1 MYRHVRF
8 TLILLALS
16 ALNAAV
22 IDPSEKSSHNL
33 YCQVFQSNDF
43 GGESF
48 QIAQSQKINN
58 FALLT
63 ESWTDVG
70 SNHTDQFYS
79 FKLPASIPAGTNCV
93 VKSCTEENFGGNC
106 TVFKLSQERIQPY
119 RLKSFEC
126 NCFNVDE
133 DKIVENEKATDVH
146 INGQASMKQVCDDGD
161 YSTFTNF
168 TTIGKTIVGVGRNYI
183 WHKTDLSKVVASGS
197 SPDDPIIFLKPASSY
212 LSEGSLIHLPR
223 NLGVIYYELE
233 LAVVIGK
240 SARYVSATDA
250 MDYVAGYALA
260 LDMTAKEILKSSI
273 SKGLPW
279 TVSKSF
285 DGACPIGAFIP
296 KACIQNPHD
305 LQLTAS
311 VNGVIKQ
318 NDSTSKM
325 IFKIPQLIAF
335 VSSFMTLEAND
346 VILTGTPDGF
356 GAVKSGDIIE
366 GWLDGNVN
374 DSLSKIKF
382 VVA

>member
-8 TLILLALS
+8 TLILVALKG
-16 ALNAAV
+16 LNAAV
-22 IDPSEKSSHNL
+22 IDTFEKSSNL
-33 YCQVFQSNDF
+33 YCEVFQSNDF

-48 QIAQSQKINN
+48 QIAQSQKISN

-63 ESWTDVG
+63 ESWTDVEL
-70 SNHTDQFYS
+70 NTTDQFYS
-79 FKLPASIPAGTNCV
+79 FKLPVAIPAGTNCV

-126 NCFNVDE
+126 NCFNVDD
-133 DKIVENEKATDVH
+133 DKIIENEKAVDVRV
-146 INGQASMKQVCDDGD
+146 IGQASVKQVCDDGD
-161 YSTFTNF
+161 YSTFKNF
-168 TTIGKTIVGVGRNYI
+168 TKIGKTIVGVGRNYI

-197 SPDDPIIFLKPASSY
+197 SPDDPIIFLKPTSSY

-240 SARYVSATDA
+240 SARYVSATDG

-296 KACIQNPHD
+296 KACIQNPHE

-318 NDSTSKM
+318 NDSTSEM
-325 IFKIPQLIAF
+325 IFKIPQLIAY

-356 GAVKSGDIIE
+356 GAVKSGDVIE
-366 GWLDGNVN
+366 GWLNGIGDDN
-374 DSLSKIKF
+374 LAKIKF
-382 VVA
+382 IVA